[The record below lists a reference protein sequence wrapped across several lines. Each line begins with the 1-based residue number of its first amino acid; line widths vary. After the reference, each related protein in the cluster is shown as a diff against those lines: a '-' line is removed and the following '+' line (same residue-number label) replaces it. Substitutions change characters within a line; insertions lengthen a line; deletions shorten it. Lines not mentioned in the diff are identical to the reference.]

1 MKKTRA
7 HPPWQFTSK
16 PARFQLPSSRTG
28 AQRGCACGG
37 ACAKCNEQTEASE
50 MFRPFPGSAELGHD
64 FSRVGVFAG
73 ERGRFGAQDQTQS
86 GGLGKEITENVSPE
100 SKMTPTTT
108 LDAGTDTQG
117 SSTPVIDSVEL
128 ITSLSGA
135 VGGFKEKEDLCDASL
150 NKPGPFTDPSWNG
163 AIANVHQ
170 IHFHV
175 SQGWAG
181 NLRALRMV
189 NRNATGRGQSFPES
203 KNDGPPP
210 HEYQFTKDKM
220 VIADAPGWCRTLKE
234 GDFPITYTGD
244 FGLYAYDPLNNK
256 ILASIA
262 YHVEISKAHFSD
274 PSPVNTVTVT
284 DKKIG
289 SSVKSPVPP
298 KK

>member
-1 MKKTRA
+1 MMGSRFHALARA
-7 HPPWQFTSK
+7 SPIPSFP
-16 PARFQLPSSRTG
+16 PARSRVL
-28 AQRGCACGG
+28 QRKCACGG
-37 ACAKCNEQTEASE
+37 AL
-50 MFRPFPGSAELGHD
+50 GSAELGHD
-64 FSRVGVFAG
+64 FGRVGVFAG
-73 ERGRFGAQDQTQS
+73 DRARFAAQDQTQS
-86 GGLGKEITENVSPE
+86 GGLGDELTQNMPPTST
-100 SKMTPTTT
+100 MTPTTT
-108 LDAGTDTQG
+108 LDPG
-117 SSTPVIDSVEL
+117 SATSTSGTPVIDSVEL
-128 ITSLSGA
+128 ITSSSGA

-170 IHFHV
+170 IHFRV
-175 SQGWAG
+175 SEGWAG

-234 GDFPITYTGD
+234 EDFPVTYTGD
-244 FGLYAYDPLNNK
+244 FGLYAYDPLNMK

-289 SSVKSPVPP
+289 SGVKSPVPP

>member
-1 MKKTRA
+1 MQVK
-7 HPPWQFTSK
+7 PK
-16 PARFQLPSSRTG
+16 PARFQPPSSRSVFE
-28 AQRGCACGG
+28 RGCACGG
-37 ACAKCNEQTEASE
+37 TCAKCNERAE
-50 MFRPFPGSAELGHD
+50 MSDTFGRLPGGAELGHD
-64 FSRVGVFAG
+64 FGSVGVFAG
-73 ERGRFGAQDQTQS
+73 RDRFGAQDQTQS
-86 GGLGKEITENVSPE
+86 GGLGDEFTKGVPPE
-100 SKMTPTTT
+100 STMTPTTT
-108 LDAGTDTQG
+108 LDRGTETQG

-128 ITSLSGA
+128 ITSSSGA
-135 VGGFKEKEDLCDASL
+135 VAGFKEKEDLCDASL

-210 HEYQFTKDKM
+210 HEYYFTKDKM
-220 VIADAPGWCRTLKE
+220 VIADAPGWCRTMKE
-234 GDFPITYTGD
+234 DDFPITYTGD
-244 FGLYAYDPLNNK
+244 FGLYAYDPLNMK

-289 SSVKSPVPP
+289 SGVKSPVPP

>member
-1 MKKTRA
+1 MMATRVRA
-7 HPPWQFTSK
+7 QPKAGSSPSFT
-16 PARFQLPSSRTG
+16 PARSSYV
-28 AQRGCACGG
+28 QRKCACGG
-37 ACAKCNEQTEASE
+37 TPA
-50 MFRPFPGSAELGHD
+50 RVELGHD
-64 FSRVGVFAG
+64 FGRVGVFAG
-73 ERGRFGAQDQTQS
+73 DRTRFTAQDQTQS
-86 GGLGKEITENVSPE
+86 GGLGEGLTKGVPAAST
-100 SKMTPTTT
+100 MTPTTT
-108 LDAGTDTQG
+108 LDKGTESSE

-128 ITSLSGA
+128 ITSSNGA

-175 SQGWAG
+175 SEGWVG

-189 NRNATGRGQSFPES
+189 NRTATGRGQSFPES

-234 GDFPITYTGD
+234 SDFPITYSGD
-244 FGLYAYDPLNNK
+244 FGLYAYDPLNMK

-289 SSVKSPVPP
+289 SGVKSPVPP